1 MHASHRANA
10 DDAEIR
16 IALDFPHPDQS
27 ALVISLL
34 LEFLALMDVNV
45 AQPCI
50 WQASDTIYD
59 IEGLK
64 KSQLRAK
71 PCTNAETQLLVLRL
85 LSKLW
90 QNK

>member
-27 ALVISLL
+27 AFAISVL
-34 LEFLALMDVNV
+34 LEFLALMDGNV

-50 WQASDTIYD
+50 LQASDTI
-59 IEGLK
+59 
-64 KSQLRAK
+64 
-71 PCTNAETQLLVLRL
+71 
-85 LSKLW
+85 
-90 QNK
+90 

>member
-27 ALVISLL
+27 ALAIPVL
-34 LEFLALMDVNV
+34 LEFLALMDGNV

-50 WQASDTIYD
+50 LQASDT
-59 IEGLK
+59 L
-64 KSQLRAK
+64 
-71 PCTNAETQLLVLRL
+71 
-85 LSKLW
+85 
-90 QNK
+90 